1 MKAEKKISSQV
12 ECPVTASMTVLGGKW
27 KPIIV
32 FILSMDKRRFSEIER
47 MIPSATRKTLTVQLR
62 ELEKDGIVKRE
73 IFPEVPP
80 RVEYSLTELGNTLRP
95 AMKALCDWGATHIL
109 KKEFVYQI
117 DHNIGLME

>member
-117 DHNIGLME
+117 DHNIGLMK